1 METLEQISIH
11 EIMMKYKRLQFDYL
25 TQYQDAVLKNNKK
38 RDMYEKLDEFLH
50 NFPYICLVTGFI
62 SGIVLYSSFTHLHPT
77 TPEETK
83 IVMVIDYVLFGFLIA
98 SLSAFIIFY
107 AWATFPYREP
117 IVMPDYI
124 SWNTEDNPIRK
135 EYEHKFSEEFIKFL
149 KQNNYNTVKLEE
161 LAKSEY
167 TNIENIDHD
176 FYNQKD
182 KVEHIISLFNKGE
195 YLK

>member
-1 METLEQISIH
+1 MSTH
-11 EIMMKYKRLQFDYL
+11 EIMTKYKRLQFDYM
-25 TQYQDAVLKNNKK
+25 TQYQDAVIKNNKK
-38 RDMYEKLDEFLH
+38 RDNYEKLDDFLH
-50 NFPYICLVTGFI
+50 NFPYMCLLSGFI
-62 SGIVLYSSFTHLHPT
+62 SAVILCSLFTHIHPT

-83 IVMVIDYVLFGFLIA
+83 IVAIIGYILFGILIA
-98 SLSAFIIFY
+98 SFSAFAIFY

-124 SWNTEDNPIRK
+124 SWNSEDNPIRR
-135 EYEHKFSEEFIKFL
+135 EYERKFSEEFIKFL
-149 KQNNYNTVKLEE
+149 KLNNYNTVKLEE

-167 TNIENIDHD
+167 TDIEDIDYD

-195 YLK
+195 